1 MSELKVSFK
10 HEAALEGIGIPDVAL
25 PLRVLDAEGGVV
37 ATGAASLSEPMR
49 CDISSSSGP
58 LFVRLT
64 WPSGKTET
72 KRADG
77 PEVVFDYSSISRDQ
91 WAAWAVP
98 RLNERTSQ
106 AVSTSIPGRDAI
118 DSYER
123 AWLRLWTFR
132 NGQWSDR
139 LLAPED
145 QNRNDAAVQLD
156 FILDEHPWC
165 LQLGGKTIP
174 WMIISLPPGGRCR
187 VLITPNE
194 STDPRREPLKVVVT
208 GFRSETE
215 TLLEFLSRDSLRA
228 ANAMASYVP
237 LAIKLLEG
245 KFEDPVAAVAGAYYL
260 LRVDKWRQIDLGWIE
275 NLDREIPWIPD
286 GAIIHAA
293 VLTRSGLRDET
304 TAKTALER
312 LSESLKRGVPV
323 FAEGISLL
331 HESSSVL
338 RSGARKTGVF
348 KTVDRL
354 VASRLWAGAVFA
366 FSGEDPNH
374 PSPERRRGAPSNVQ
388 LPRVG
393 EAGLNAGGELGA
405 SMILLQDV
413 AQD

>member
-10 HEAALEGIGIPDVAL
+10 HEAAQAGAADVAL
-25 PLRVLDAEGGVV
+25 PLRVLDADGGVV
-37 ATGAASLSEPMR
+37 ATGAASLSQPMR
-49 CDISSSSGP
+49 CDIGSASRP

-77 PEVVFDYSSISRDQ
+77 PEVVFDHSSISRDQ

-106 AVSTSIPGRDAI
+106 AVSASVPGQVAI
-118 DSYER
+118 DSYDR

-132 NGQWSDR
+132 KGQWSDR
-139 LLAPED
+139 PLAPED
-145 QNRNDAAVQLD
+145 QNRNDSAIQLD

-165 LQLGGKTIP
+165 LQLGGKSIP

-228 ANAMASYVP
+228 ANAVASYVP
-237 LAIKLLEG
+237 LAIQLLEG
-245 KFEDPVAAVAGAYYL
+245 KFQDPIAAVAGAYYL
-260 LRVDKWRQIDLGWIE
+260 LRIDKWRQIELGWIE
-275 NLDREIPWIPD
+275 NLDLEFPWIPD
-286 GAIIHAA
+286 GAIIRAA
-293 VLTRSGLRDET
+293 VLTRGGLRDET
-304 TAKTALER
+304 AAKTVLER
-312 LSESLKRGVPV
+312 LSESLKRGVPI
-323 FAEGISLL
+323 FAEGISLM
-331 HESSSVL
+331 HEAASVL
-338 RSGARKTGVF
+338 RSGAKKTGFF
-348 KTVDRL
+348 KKVDRL
-354 VASRLWAGAVFA
+354 AASRLWAGAAFA
-366 FSGEDPNH
+366 FSGEDPAH
-374 PSPERRRGAPSNVQ
+374 PSPERRRGTPSKVQ
-388 LPRVG
+388 LRRGVK
-393 EAGLNAGGELGA
+393 ASLIAGGELGA

-413 AQD
+413 AKD